1 MIVQTKIGKATP
13 YRRHYEPVILKELP
27 KAPLPKYTP
36 HHKNGEYRPTP
47 KSKTHLKP
55 WVELK
60 TKIDALLPLT
70 ELGRTIVYA
79 FRGDTPIVHLST
91 SIPNPEQLFP
101 YTEQTANLITEKIGA
116 YL

>member
-1 MIVQTKIGKATP
+1 MIVQTKIGKAAP

-27 KAPLPKYTP
+27 KAPLPRYTP
-36 HHKNGEYRPTP
+36 TQYSALP

-70 ELGRTIVYA
+70 ELGRTVVYA